1 MPKILPNSL
10 KSLSFF
16 PKLSQKSLA
25 AIALIVGSL
34 GSNIYPAAADPT
46 PGEQRFYP
54 VTIRPAPGERGFWC
68 DNSTGIPMTLYQNAA
83 GNVETWIVWRS
94 PVFNNLGYTPQS
106 RCQDVSQNFETQRQ
120 TGKLGFL
127 TSSTLNGMTVICA
140 AQAEGVCDGILF
152 TVNDPSQ
159 VVPLLG
165 QLLALREGVTATP
178 PLEL

>member
-1 MPKILPNSL
+1 MPKTFPNSL
-10 KSLSFF
+10 KSLISF
-16 PKLSQKSLA
+16 PKFLG
-25 AIALIVGSL
+25 AITLIVGSL
-34 GSNIYPAAADPT
+34 GTNIYSALADT
-46 PGEQRFYP
+46 APGVQRFYP
-54 VTIRPAPGERGFWC
+54 VTVRPVPGERGFWC
-68 DNSTGIPMTLYQNAA
+68 DNSTGTPMTLYQNAA

-94 PVFNNLGYTPQS
+94 PVFNNLGYIPQS

-127 TSSTLNGMTVICA
+127 TSSTLNSMTVICA

-165 QLLALREGVTATP
+165 QLLALREGVINTP